1 MAYSLGEISALVT
14 LDKQEFDRGIDSL
27 PGKAESAFKKIAGLA
42 ASYLSYRSLMGSVN
56 AYFVQQDAVEGLR
69 SSLRNLGHQTRQTME
84 EYQKFA
90 SMMQSRTRYG
100 DEGTLQAMAHGVRLG
115 IDPSR
120 LQEVTEAAIGLST
133 RVGIDLPNAMQLLA
147 RASQGHTEMLARYG
161 VAIDGTKDKM
171 EQFNDVLEWSK
182 VGVSMAEDAAKTAQG
197 QFEQMKNAVG
207 DASEALGEGVAE
219 GLRPVWTGVKAMSEA
234 FSEATPIAKR
244 LTGELSLLGAG
255 LAALATLGVS
265 VTGPVGLAVAG
276 ASLLAVGINELGAEE
291 RRLHAERQ
299 RRFAEE
305 RADAISSE
313 NASRIQAAS
322 DRDRMARLQQLVT
335 FMSLTNE
342 EQKEAAEIVEELT
355 KRYGDLGIAYDGV
368 NSRLSVQSY
377 AMGMIGR
384 LKELADRQEATA
396 EEQREAERIAESL
409 NRMYQG
415 LGLTVENVSGRL
427 QVQAESW
434 KELERLHRLARET
447 TEMSNAEQTE
457 AKRLI
462 EELTKRYG
470 DFGVS
475 FDAAT
480 GKILAQKDAWEKL
493 NEAQR
498 QNAINEARR
507 VSQASK
513 RDVNESIVR
522 MKDSFNPLEWMD
534 RGQAEA
540 ITDRL
545 LKDYGVG
552 GAEYALD
559 TAKSLR
565 DSYSKSRGGMLAFDN
580 LVPHLDDI
588 IKKLEKAIEDDRRL
602 KEMERDTSA
611 APKLPS
617 GNGGA
622 SGGEEGGSE
631 SSSGRDARKAALDA
645 IRDLRWQND
654 FDASDKD
661 RQLQMLEDRIMGM
674 REQLWETARNK
685 DESEYNEEELKLL
698 QEILRT
704 EGQADALRRGME
716 KDEARQEQ
724 TREYSDNYGS
734 FYAQALAYGHANNHQ
749 EKIAENTKKTA
760 QNTKETK
767 DALDNLNA
775 NLTWG

>member
-14 LDKQEFDRGIDSL
+14 LDKQEFDRGLDSL
-27 PGKAESAFKKIAGLA
+27 PGKAENTFKKIAGLA

-100 DEGTLQAMAHGVRLG
+100 DEGTLQAMAQGVRLG

-147 RASQGHTEMLARYG
+147 RASHGHTEMLARYG

-182 VGVSMAEDAAKTAQG
+182 VGVAMAEDAAKTAQG
-197 QFEQMKNAVG
+197 QFEQMANAMG
-207 DASEALGEGVAE
+207 DASEKLGEGVAE
-219 GLRPVWTGVKAMSEA
+219 GLRPVWTGVKSMSEA
-234 FSEATPIAKR
+234 FSDAAPIVKR

-255 LAALATLGVS
+255 MAALATLGVS

-276 ASLLAVGINELGAEE
+276 ASLLAVGLNELGAEE
-291 RRLHAERQ
+291 RRLHSERQ

-305 RADAISSE
+305 HADAVSAE
-313 NASRIQAAS
+313 NASRLQAAS
-322 DRDRMARLQQLVT
+322 DRERMARLQQLGT
-335 FMSLTNE
+335 FLDLTND

-355 KRYGDLGIAYDGV
+355 KRYGELGVSFDGV
-368 NSRLSVQSY
+368 NKSLSVQSS

-384 LKELADRQEATA
+384 LRELSERQEATA

-415 LGLTVENVSGRL
+415 LGMTVENVSGRL
-427 QVQAESW
+427 QVQADSW
-434 KELERLHRLARET
+434 DELTRLHRLARET

-457 AKRLI
+457 ARRLI

-470 DFGVS
+470 DFGVT

-480 GKILAQKDAWEKL
+480 GKIIAQKDAWEKL

-498 QNAINEARR
+498 QNAINEARK

-513 RDVNESIVR
+513 RE
-522 MKDSFNPLEWMD
+522 FNTSLMGLPENVSWLLSPFD
-534 RGQAEA
+534 RNM
-540 ITDRL
+540 
-545 LKDYGVG
+545 LKDDVDRIRDAYLKSPEEGLRVARGIRDVYTDEKGV
-552 GAEYALD
+552 L
-559 TAKSLR
+559 K
-565 DSYSKSRGGMLAFDN
+565 FDN
-580 LVPHLDDI
+580 LAPYIEDV
-588 IKKLEKAIEDDRRL
+588 IKKLEQSIEDDKRL

-611 APKLPS
+611 VPKLPS
-617 GNGGA
+617 GAGA
-622 SGGEEGGSE
+622 TAGGEGAG
-631 SSSGRDARKAALDA
+631 SSGVDRRKDMLEA
-645 IRDLRWQND
+645 IQEMRWQND

-661 RQLQMLEDRIMGM
+661 RQLQMLEDRITGM

-685 DESEYNEEELKLL
+685 SEDEYNEEELKLL

-716 KDEARQEQ
+716 NDETGQEQ
-724 TREYSDNYGS
+724 TRKYSDNYGS
-734 FYAQALAYGHANNHQ
+734 FYAAALAYGHANNNEQ
-749 EKIAENTKKTA
+749 KIVEYTKKTA
-760 QNTKETK
+760 QNTKDTK
-767 DALDNLNA
+767 DAIDTINS